1 MTPFLLF
8 AIIVLNKLEDKR
20 ALYPKD
26 LLRRSSE
33 MLRLIRY
40 LRNYKKESI
49 IGPLF
54 KMLEAFFELL
64 VPLVV
69 ADMIDNGIAKGD
81 KFYIYRAAFIMV
93 LLGVVGLVCSL
104 IAQFFAAKASVGF
117 ATELRDDLFAHIN
130 RFSYA
135 ELDKAGTS
143 TLVTR
148 MTGDMNQVQAGVNL
162 ILRLFLRSPFLVV
175 GALVAAFL
183 VNAKVAVIFAVAAPI
198 LALIIYGIMVLTIPM
213 YSKVQKAVDRIS
225 LATREGLNGA
235 RVIRA
240 FGRQKDETE
249 EFAED
254 SNRLLK
260 LQKRVGKVS
269 AAMNPLT
276 FVVVNLAIAAIIMQG
291 GKQVDAGV
299 ITQGEVI
306 ALVNYMTQILNAL
319 VALQVLIVTA
329 TKGMASA
336 KRVNE
341 ILDLQ
346 PTVLDKEGC
355 KDAENAGENMP
366 AVEFAGVSFTYP
378 GAKEEAL
385 TGVTFS
391 VKKGQTVGI
400 IGGTGSAKSS
410 MVNLIP
416 RFYDVTKGAVLVN
429 GVDVKDYP
437 QRELRSRIGIVPQ
450 RAVLFSGTIRDN
462 MKWGK
467 EDATDEEIYEALS
480 IAQAK
485 EFVDAKEGG
494 LDYILTQ
501 GGRNLSGGQRQRL
514 TIARAL
520 VRKPEILILDD
531 SSSALDFA
539 TDAALRRALAEK
551 TKGMTV
557 FMVSQRTATI
567 QNADVILV
575 LEDGEVAGI
584 GTHKEL
590 TGNCEVYKEI
600 CQSQVSAEEVGA

>member
-1 MTPFLLF
+1 ML
-8 AIIVLNKLEDKR
+8 KL
-20 ALYPKD
+20 A
-26 LLRRSSE
+26 
-33 MLRLIRY
+33 RY
-40 LRNYKKESI
+40 LKNYKKESI

-69 ADMIDNGIAKGD
+69 ADMVDNGIAKGD
-81 KFYIYRAAFIMV
+81 KTYIYRAAFIMV

-117 ATELRDDLFAHIN
+117 GTELRDDLFAHMN
-130 RFSYA
+130 RLSYA

-148 MTGDMNQVQAGVNL
+148 ITSDMNQVQSGVNM
-162 ILRLFLRSPFLVV
+162 ILRLFLRSPFIVI

-183 VNAKVAVIFAVAAPI
+183 VNAKVAVIFVIAAPI
-198 LALIIYGIMVLTIPM
+198 LAFIIYGIMVLTIPM
-213 YSKVQKAVDRIS
+213 YSKAQKALDTIS

-240 FGRQKDETE
+240 FGRQADETE
-249 EFAED
+249 EFTED
-254 SNRLLK
+254 CNRLLK

-276 FVVVNLAIAAIIMQG
+276 YVVVNLAIAAIIMQG
-291 GKQVDAGV
+291 GEQVNTGV
-299 ITQGEVI
+299 ITQGEVM

-319 VALQVLIVTA
+319 VALQVLIVSF
-329 TKGMASA
+329 TKAMASA

-341 ILDLQ
+341 VLALT
-346 PTVLDKEGC
+346 PTVLDQESFSLKNVSGDEV
-355 KDAENAGENMP
+355 P
-366 AVEFAGVSFTYP
+366 AVVFEHVSFTYP

-385 TGVTFS
+385 TELHFT

-400 IGGTGSAKSS
+400 IGGTGSGKSS
-410 MVNLIP
+410 LVNLLP

-429 GVDVKDYP
+429 GVDVREYP
-437 QRELRSRIGIVPQ
+437 QRELRSKIGMVPQ
-450 RAVLFSGTIRDN
+450 KAVLFSGTIRDN

-467 EDATDEEIYEALS
+467 DDATDEEINEALE

-485 EFVDAKEGG
+485 EFVDAKEGR
-494 LDYILTQ
+494 LDYMLNQ
-501 GGRNLSGGQRQRL
+501 GGKNLSGGQRQRL

-531 SSSALDFA
+531 SASALDFA
-539 TDAALRRALAEK
+539 TDAALRRALSER

-557 FMVSQRTATI
+557 FMVSQRTTTI
-567 QNADVILV
+567 QNADMIIV

-590 TGNCEVYKEI
+590 LDTCEVYKEI
-600 CQSQVSAEEVGA
+600 CLSQVSAEEVGA

>member
-1 MTPFLLF
+1 
-8 AIIVLNKLEDKR
+8 
-20 ALYPKD
+20 
-26 LLRRSSE
+26 
-33 MLRLIRY
+33 MLRLARY
-40 LRNYKKESI
+40 LKNYKKESI

-81 KFYIYRAAFIMV
+81 KTYIYRAAVIMV

-117 ATELRDDLFAHIN
+117 GTELRDDLFAHMN
-130 RFSYA
+130 RLSYA

-148 MTGDMNQVQAGVNL
+148 ITSDMNQVQSGVNM
-162 ILRLFLRSPFLVV
+162 ILRLFLRSPFIVI

-183 VNAKVAVIFAVAAPI
+183 VNAKVAVIFVIAAPI
-198 LALIIYGIMVLTIPM
+198 LAFIIYGIMVLTIPM
-213 YSKVQKAVDRIS
+213 YSKAQKALDTIS

-240 FGRQKDETE
+240 FGRQQDETE
-249 EFAED
+249 EFTED
-254 SNRLLK
+254 CNRLLK

-269 AAMNPLT
+269 VAMNPLT
-276 FVVVNLAIAAIIMQG
+276 YVVVNLAIAAIIMQG

-319 VALQVLIVTA
+319 VALQVLIVSF
-329 TKGMASA
+329 TKAMASA

-341 ILDLQ
+341 VLDLQ
-346 PTVLDKEGC
+346 PTVLDQESFSLKNVSSE
-355 KDAENAGENMP
+355 DVP
-366 AVEFAGVSFTYP
+366 AVVFDNVSFTYP

-385 TGVTFS
+385 TGLSFTVR
-391 VKKGQTVGI
+391 KGQTVGI
-400 IGGTGSAKSS
+400 IGGTGSGKSS
-410 MVNLIP
+410 LVNLLP
-416 RFYDVTKGAVLVN
+416 RFYDVTKGTVLVN
-429 GVDVKDYP
+429 GVDVKEYP
-437 QRELRSRIGIVPQ
+437 QRELRSRIGVVPQ
-450 RAVLFSGTIRDN
+450 KAVLFSGSIRDN

-467 EDATDEEIYEALS
+467 DDATDEEINEALE

-485 EFVDAKEGG
+485 EFVDAKEGR
-494 LDYILTQ
+494 LDYKLNQ
-501 GGRNLSGGQRQRL
+501 GGKNLSGGQRQRL

-531 SSSALDFA
+531 SASALDFA
-539 TDAALRRALAEK
+539 TDAALRRALSER

-557 FMVSQRTATI
+557 FMVSQRTTTI
-567 QNADVILV
+567 QNADMIIV

-590 TGNCEVYKEI
+590 QETCEVYKEI

>member
-1 MTPFLLF
+1 
-8 AIIVLNKLEDKR
+8 
-20 ALYPKD
+20 
-26 LLRRSSE
+26 
-33 MLRLIRY
+33 MLRLVRY

-81 KFYIYRAAFIMV
+81 KAHIYRAAFIMV

-117 ATELRDDLFAHIN
+117 GTELRDDLFAHMN
-130 RFSYA
+130 RLSYA

-148 MTGDMNQVQAGVNL
+148 ITSDMNQVQSGVNMV
-162 ILRLFLRSPFLVV
+162 LRLFLRSPFIVI
-175 GALVAAFL
+175 GALAAAFL
-183 VNAKVAVIFAVAAPI
+183 VNVKVALIFVIAAPI
-198 LALIIYGIMVLTIPM
+198 LAIIIYGIMVLTIPM
-213 YSKVQKAVDRIS
+213 YSKAQKALDTIS

-240 FGRQKDETE
+240 FGRQEDETK
-249 EFAED
+249 EFTKD
-254 SNRLLK
+254 CNRLLK
-260 LQKRVGKVS
+260 LQKRVGRVS

-276 FVVVNLAIAAIIMQG
+276 YVVVNLAIAAIIMQG

-299 ITQGEVI
+299 LTQGEVI

-319 VALQVLIVTA
+319 VALQVLIVSF
-329 TKGMASA
+329 TKAMASA

-341 ILDLQ
+341 VLDLQ
-346 PTVLDKEGC
+346 PTVLDKEGVV
-355 KDAENAGENMP
+355 KAADACGETKAKEAYGNSADKQTAGGADAP
-366 AVEFAGVSFTYP
+366 AVAFSDVSFTYP

-385 TGVTFS
+385 TGLTFT
-391 VKKGQTVGI
+391 VKRGQTVGI
-400 IGGTGSAKSS
+400 IGGTGSGKSTL
-410 MVNLIP
+410 VNLLP
-416 RFYDVTKGAVLVN
+416 RFYDVTKGAVLIN
-429 GVDVKDYP
+429 GVDVRDYP
-437 QRELRSRIGIVPQ
+437 QRELRGKIGVVPQ

-467 EDATDEEIYEALS
+467 EDATDEEIDEALL

-485 EFVDAKEGG
+485 EFVDAKEGR
-494 LDYILTQ
+494 LDYKLNQ
-501 GGRNLSGGQRQRL
+501 GGKNLSGGQRQRL

-531 SSSALDFA
+531 SASALDFA
-539 TDAALRRALAEK
+539 TDAALRRALSER
-551 TKGMTV
+551 TKDMTV
-557 FMVSQRTATI
+557 FLVSQRTATI
-567 QNADVILV
+567 QNADRIIV

-584 GTHKEL
+584 GTHNEL
-590 TGNCEVYKEI
+590 LETCEVYKEI
-600 CQSQVSAEEVGA
+600 CQSQLSAEEVGA

>member
-1 MTPFLLF
+1 
-8 AIIVLNKLEDKR
+8 
-20 ALYPKD
+20 
-26 LLRRSSE
+26 
-33 MLRLIRY
+33 MLRLARY
-40 LRNYKKESI
+40 LKNYKKESI

-81 KFYIYRAAFIMV
+81 KTYIYRAAFIMV

-117 ATELRDDLFAHIN
+117 GTELRDDLFAHMN
-130 RFSYA
+130 RLSYA

-148 MTGDMNQVQAGVNL
+148 ITSDMNQVQSGVNM
-162 ILRLFLRSPFLVV
+162 ILRLFLRSPFIVV

-183 VNAKVAVIFAVAAPI
+183 VNAKVALIFVIATPI
-198 LALIIYGIMVLTIPM
+198 LTLIIYGIMVLTIPM
-213 YSKVQKAVDRIS
+213 YSKSQKALDTIS
-225 LATREGLNGA
+225 LSTREGLNGA

-240 FGRQKDETE
+240 FGRQADETAEFTE
-249 EFAED
+249 EC
-254 SNRLLK
+254 NLLLR

-269 AAMNPLT
+269 VAMNPLT
-276 FVVVNLAIAAIIMQG
+276 YVVVNLAIAAIIMQG

-319 VALQVLIVTA
+319 VALQVLIVSF
-329 TKGMASA
+329 TKAMASA

-341 ILDLQ
+341 VLDLQ
-346 PTVLDKEGC
+346 PTVLDNEVGYSLHNVSG
-355 KDAENAGENMP
+355 DDVP
-366 AVEFAGVSFTYP
+366 AVVFDHVSFTYP

-385 TGVTFS
+385 TELHFT
-391 VKKGQTVGI
+391 VKKGQTIGI
-400 IGGTGSAKSS
+400 IGGTGSGKSS
-410 MVNLIP
+410 LVNLLP
-416 RFYDVTKGAVLVN
+416 RFYDVTKGTVSIN
-429 GVDVKDYP
+429 GVDVKEYP
-437 QRELRSRIGIVPQ
+437 QRELRSRIGVVPQ
-450 RAVLFSGTIRDN
+450 KAVLFSGSIRDN

-467 EDATDEEIYEALS
+467 DDATDEEIYEALE
-480 IAQAK
+480 IAQAR
-485 EFVDAKEGG
+485 EFVDAKEGR
-494 LDYILTQ
+494 LDYKLNQ
-501 GGRNLSGGQRQRL
+501 GGKNLSGGQRQRL

-531 SSSALDFA
+531 SASALDFA
-539 TDAALRRALAEK
+539 TDAALRRALAER

-557 FMVSQRTATI
+557 FMVSQRTTTL
-567 QNADVILV
+567 QNADMIIV

-590 TGNCEVYKEI
+590 LESCEVYQEI

>member
-1 MTPFLLF
+1 
-8 AIIVLNKLEDKR
+8 
-20 ALYPKD
+20 
-26 LLRRSSE
+26 
-33 MLRLIRY
+33 MLRLARY
-40 LRNYKKESI
+40 LKNYKKESI

-81 KFYIYRAAFIMV
+81 KTYIYRAAFIMV

-117 ATELRDDLFAHIN
+117 GTELRDDLFAHMN
-130 RFSYA
+130 RLSYA

-148 MTGDMNQVQAGVNL
+148 ITSDMNQVQSGVNM
-162 ILRLFLRSPFLVV
+162 ILRLFLRSPFIVI

-183 VNAKVAVIFAVAAPI
+183 VNAKVAVIFVIAAPI
-198 LALIIYGIMVLTIPM
+198 LAFIIYGIMVLTIPM
-213 YSKVQKAVDRIS
+213 YSKAQKALDTIS

-240 FGRQKDETE
+240 FGRQADETE
-249 EFAED
+249 EFTED
-254 SNRLLK
+254 CNRLLK

-276 FVVVNLAIAAIIMQG
+276 YVVVNLAIAAIIMQG

-319 VALQVLIVTA
+319 VALQVLIVSF
-329 TKGMASA
+329 TKAMASA

-341 ILDLQ
+341 VLDLQ
-346 PTVLDKEGC
+346 PTVLDQDSFGLKNVSG
-355 KDAENAGENMP
+355 DDVP
-366 AVEFAGVSFTYP
+366 AVVFDNVCFTYP

-385 TGVTFS
+385 TNLTFT

-400 IGGTGSAKSS
+400 IGGTGSGKSS
-410 MVNLIP
+410 LVNLLP
-416 RFYDVTKGAVLVN
+416 RFYDVTKGTVLVN
-429 GVDVKDYP
+429 GVDVKEYP
-437 QRELRSRIGIVPQ
+437 QRELRSRIGVVPQ
-450 RAVLFSGTIRDN
+450 KAVLFSGSIRDN

-467 EDATDEEIYEALS
+467 DDATDEEINEALE

-485 EFVDAKEGG
+485 EFVDAKEGR
-494 LDYILTQ
+494 LDYKLNQ
-501 GGRNLSGGQRQRL
+501 GGKNLSGGQRQRL

-531 SSSALDFA
+531 SASALDFA
-539 TDAALRRALAEK
+539 TDAALRRALAER

-557 FMVSQRTATI
+557 FMVSQRTTTI
-567 QNADVILV
+567 QNADLIIV

-590 TGNCEVYKEI
+590 QETCEVYKEI

>member
-1 MTPFLLF
+1 
-8 AIIVLNKLEDKR
+8 
-20 ALYPKD
+20 
-26 LLRRSSE
+26 
-33 MLRLIRY
+33 MLRLARY
-40 LRNYKKESI
+40 LKNYKKESI

-81 KFYIYRAAFIMV
+81 KTYIYRAAFIMV

-117 ATELRDDLFAHIN
+117 GTELRDDLFAHMN
-130 RFSYA
+130 RLSYA

-148 MTGDMNQVQAGVNL
+148 ITSDMNQVQSGVNM
-162 ILRLFLRSPFLVV
+162 ILRLFLRSPFIVI

-183 VNAKVAVIFAVAAPI
+183 VNAKVAVIFVIAAPI

-213 YSKVQKAVDRIS
+213 YSKAQKALDTIS

-240 FGRQKDETE
+240 FGRREDETE
-249 EFAED
+249 EFTED
-254 SNRLLK
+254 CNRLLK

-269 AAMNPLT
+269 VAMNPLT
-276 FVVVNLAIAAIIMQG
+276 YVVVNLAIAAIIMQG

-319 VALQVLIVTA
+319 VALQVLIVSF
-329 TKGMASA
+329 TKAMASA

-341 ILDLQ
+341 VLDLQ
-346 PTVLDKEGC
+346 PTVLDRESFSLK
-355 KDAENAGENMP
+355 NVSGEDVP
-366 AVEFAGVSFTYP
+366 AVVFDQVSFTYP

-385 TGVTFS
+385 SNLSFT

-400 IGGTGSAKSS
+400 IGGTGSGKSS
-410 MVNLIP
+410 LVNLLP
-416 RFYDVTKGAVLVN
+416 RFYDVTKGTVLVN

-437 QRELRSRIGIVPQ
+437 QRELRGRIGMVPQ
-450 RAVLFSGTIRDN
+450 KAVLFSGSIRDN

-467 EDATDEEIYEALS
+467 DDATDEEINEALE

-485 EFVDAKEGG
+485 EFVDAKEGR
-494 LDYILTQ
+494 LDYKLNQ
-501 GGRNLSGGQRQRL
+501 GGKNLSGGQRQRL

-531 SSSALDFA
+531 SASALDFA

-551 TKGMTV
+551 TEGMTV
-557 FMVSQRTATI
+557 FMVSQRTTTI
-567 QNADVILV
+567 QNADLIIV

-590 TGNCEVYKEI
+590 LETCEVYKEI

>member
-1 MTPFLLF
+1 ML
-8 AIIVLNKLEDKR
+8 KL
-20 ALYPKD
+20 A
-26 LLRRSSE
+26 
-33 MLRLIRY
+33 RY
-40 LRNYKKESI
+40 LKNYKKESI

-69 ADMIDNGIAKGD
+69 ADMVDNGIAKGD
-81 KFYIYRAAFIMV
+81 KTYIYRAAFIMV

-117 ATELRDDLFAHIN
+117 GTELRDDLFAHMN
-130 RFSYA
+130 RLSYA

-148 MTGDMNQVQAGVNL
+148 ITSDMNQVQSGVNM
-162 ILRLFLRSPFLVV
+162 ILRLFLRSPFIVI

-183 VNAKVAVIFAVAAPI
+183 VNAKVAVIFVIAAPI
-198 LALIIYGIMVLTIPM
+198 LAFIIYGIMVLTIPM
-213 YSKVQKAVDRIS
+213 YSKAQKALDTIS

-240 FGRQKDETE
+240 FGRQADETE
-249 EFAED
+249 EFTED
-254 SNRLLK
+254 CNRLLK

-276 FVVVNLAIAAIIMQG
+276 YVVVNLAIAAIIMQG
-291 GKQVDAGV
+291 GEQVNTGV
-299 ITQGEVI
+299 ITQGEVM

-319 VALQVLIVTA
+319 VALQVLIVSF
-329 TKGMASA
+329 TKAMASA

-341 ILDLQ
+341 VLALT
-346 PTVLDKEGC
+346 PTVLDQESFSLKNVSG
-355 KDAENAGENMP
+355 AEVP
-366 AVEFAGVSFTYP
+366 AVVFEHVSFTYP

-385 TGVTFS
+385 TELHFT

-400 IGGTGSAKSS
+400 IGGTGSGKSS
-410 MVNLIP
+410 LVNLLP
-416 RFYDVTKGAVLVN
+416 RFYDVTKGAVLMN
-429 GVDVKDYP
+429 GVDVREYP
-437 QRELRSRIGIVPQ
+437 QRELRSKIGMVPQ
-450 RAVLFSGTIRDN
+450 KAVLFSGTIRDN

-467 EDATDEEIYEALS
+467 DDATDEEINEALE

-485 EFVDAKEGG
+485 EFVDAKEGR
-494 LDYILTQ
+494 LDYMLNQ
-501 GGRNLSGGQRQRL
+501 GGKNLSGGQRQRL

-531 SSSALDFA
+531 SASALDFA
-539 TDAALRRALAEK
+539 TDAALRRALSER

-557 FMVSQRTATI
+557 FMVSQRTTTI
-567 QNADVILV
+567 QNADMIIV

-590 TGNCEVYKEI
+590 LDTCEVYKEI
-600 CQSQVSAEEVGA
+600 CLSQVSAEEVGA

>member
-1 MTPFLLF
+1 
-8 AIIVLNKLEDKR
+8 
-20 ALYPKD
+20 
-26 LLRRSSE
+26 
-33 MLRLIRY
+33 MLRLARY
-40 LRNYKKESI
+40 LKNYKKESI

-81 KFYIYRAAFIMV
+81 KTYIYRAAFIMV

-117 ATELRDDLFAHIN
+117 GTELRDDLFAHMN
-130 RFSYA
+130 RLSYA

-148 MTGDMNQVQAGVNL
+148 ITSDMNQVQSGVNM
-162 ILRLFLRSPFLVV
+162 ILRLFLRSPFIVI
-175 GALVAAFL
+175 GALAAAFL
-183 VNAKVAVIFAVAAPI
+183 VNAKVAVIFVIAAPI

-213 YSKVQKAVDRIS
+213 YSKAQKALDTIS

-240 FGRQKDETE
+240 FGRQADETE
-249 EFAED
+249 EFTED
-254 SNRLLK
+254 CNRLLK

-269 AAMNPLT
+269 VAMNPLT
-276 FVVVNLAIAAIIMQG
+276 YVVVNLAIAAIIMQG

-319 VALQVLIVTA
+319 VALQVLIVSF
-329 TKGMASA
+329 TKAMASA

-341 ILDLQ
+341 VLDLQ
-346 PTVLDKEGC
+346 PTVLDNDSFC
-355 KDAENAGENMP
+355 LYNVSGEDVP
-366 AVEFAGVSFTYP
+366 AVVFEHVSFTYP

-385 TGVTFS
+385 AELHFS

-400 IGGTGSAKSS
+400 IGGTGSGKSTL
-410 MVNLIP
+410 VNLLP

-429 GVDVKDYP
+429 GVDVREYP
-437 QRELRSRIGIVPQ
+437 QRELRSRIGVVPQ
-450 RAVLFSGTIRDN
+450 KAVLFSGSIRDN

-467 EDATDEEIYEALS
+467 DDATDEEIYEALE
-480 IAQAK
+480 IAQAR
-485 EFVDAKEGG
+485 EFVDAKEGR
-494 LDYILTQ
+494 LDYKLNQ
-501 GGRNLSGGQRQRL
+501 GGKNLSGGQRQRL

-531 SSSALDFA
+531 SASALDFA
-539 TDAALRRALAEK
+539 TDAALRRALSER
-551 TKGMTV
+551 TKDMTV
-557 FMVSQRTATI
+557 FMVSQRTTTLR
-567 QNADVILV
+567 NADVIIV

-584 GTHKEL
+584 GTHGEL
-590 TGNCEVYKEI
+590 LEKCEVYKEI

>member
-1 MTPFLLF
+1 ML
-8 AIIVLNKLEDKR
+8 KL
-20 ALYPKD
+20 A
-26 LLRRSSE
+26 
-33 MLRLIRY
+33 RY

-69 ADMIDNGIAKGD
+69 ADMVDNGIAKGD
-81 KFYIYRAAFIMV
+81 KAYIYKAAIIMV

-117 ATELRDDLFAHIN
+117 GTELRDDLFAHMN
-130 RFSYA
+130 RLSYA
-135 ELDKAGTS
+135 ELDEAGTS

-148 MTGDMNQVQAGVNL
+148 ITSDMNQVQSGVNM
-162 ILRLFLRSPFLVV
+162 ILRLFLRSPFIVV

-183 VNAKVAVIFAVAAPI
+183 VNAKVAVIFVIAAPI
-198 LALIIYGIMVLTIPM
+198 LAFIIYGIMVLTIPM
-213 YSKVQKAVDRIS
+213 YSKAQKALDTIS

-240 FGRQKDETE
+240 FGRQQDETE

-254 SNRLLK
+254 CNRLLK

-269 AAMNPLT
+269 VAMNPLT
-276 FVVVNLAIAAIIMQG
+276 YVVVNLAIAAIIMQG

-299 ITQGEVI
+299 ITQGEVM

-319 VALQVLIVTA
+319 VALQVLIVSF
-329 TKGMASA
+329 TKAMASA

-341 ILDLQ
+341 VLALR
-346 PTVLDKEGC
+346 PSVLDKTAVTTEVKAQDTKSEESKREPGGT
-355 KDAENAGENMP
+355 DTP
-366 AVEFAGVSFTYP
+366 AVEFSGVSFAYP

-385 TGVTFS
+385 TNLTFK

-400 IGGTGSAKSS
+400 IGGTGSGKSS
-410 MVNLIP
+410 LVNLLP
-416 RFYDVTKGAVLVN
+416 RFYDVTKGAVS
-429 GVDVKDYP
+429 VDGIDVRDYP
-437 QRELRSRIGIVPQ
+437 QRELRSKIGMVPQ
-450 RAVLFSGTIRDN
+450 KAVLFSGSIRDN

-467 EDATDEEIYEALS
+467 DDATDEEINEALL

-485 EFVDAKEGG
+485 EFVDAKEGR
-494 LDYILTQ
+494 LSYMLNQ
-501 GGRNLSGGQRQRL
+501 GGKNLSGGQRQRL

-531 SSSALDFA
+531 SASALDFA
-539 TDAALRRALAEK
+539 TDAALRRALSER

-567 QNADVILV
+567 QNADVIIV
-575 LEDGEVAGI
+575 LEDGEIVGI

-590 TGNCEVYKEI
+590 LESCEVYQEI
-600 CQSQVSAEEVGA
+600 CQSQVSAEEVEA

>member
-1 MTPFLLF
+1 
-8 AIIVLNKLEDKR
+8 
-20 ALYPKD
+20 
-26 LLRRSSE
+26 
-33 MLRLIRY
+33 MLRLARY
-40 LRNYKKESI
+40 LKNYKKESI

-81 KFYIYRAAFIMV
+81 KTYIYRAAFIMV

-117 ATELRDDLFAHIN
+117 GTELRDDLFAHMN
-130 RFSYA
+130 RLSYA

-148 MTGDMNQVQAGVNL
+148 ITSDMNQVQSGVNM
-162 ILRLFLRSPFLVV
+162 ILRLFLRSPFIVI
-175 GALVAAFL
+175 GALTAAFL
-183 VNAKVAVIFAVAAPI
+183 VNAKVAVIFVIAAPI

-213 YSKVQKAVDRIS
+213 YSKAQKALDTIS

-240 FGRQKDETE
+240 FGRQADETE
-249 EFAED
+249 EFTED
-254 SNRLLK
+254 CNRLLK

-269 AAMNPLT
+269 VAMNPLT
-276 FVVVNLAIAAIIMQG
+276 YVVVNLAIAAIIMQG

-319 VALQVLIVTA
+319 VALQVLIVSF
-329 TKGMASA
+329 TKAMASA

-341 ILDLQ
+341 VLDLQ
-346 PTVLDKEGC
+346 PTVLDNDSFC
-355 KDAENAGENMP
+355 LYNVSGEDVP
-366 AVEFAGVSFTYP
+366 AVVFEHVSFTYP

-385 TGVTFS
+385 AELHFS

-400 IGGTGSAKSS
+400 IGGTGSGKSTL
-410 MVNLIP
+410 VNLLP

-429 GVDVKDYP
+429 GVDVREYP
-437 QRELRSRIGIVPQ
+437 QRELRSRIGVVPQ
-450 RAVLFSGTIRDN
+450 KAVLFSGSIRDN

-467 EDATDEEIYEALS
+467 DDATDEEIYEALE
-480 IAQAK
+480 IAQAR
-485 EFVDAKEGG
+485 EFVDAKEGR
-494 LDYILTQ
+494 LDYKLNQ
-501 GGRNLSGGQRQRL
+501 GGKNLSGGQRQRL

-531 SSSALDFA
+531 SASALDFA
-539 TDAALRRALAEK
+539 TDAALRRALSER
-551 TKGMTV
+551 TKDMTV
-557 FMVSQRTATI
+557 FMVSQRTTTLR
-567 QNADVILV
+567 NADVIIV

-584 GTHKEL
+584 GTHGEL
-590 TGNCEVYKEI
+590 LEKCEVYKEI

>member
-1 MTPFLLF
+1 
-8 AIIVLNKLEDKR
+8 
-20 ALYPKD
+20 
-26 LLRRSSE
+26 
-33 MLRLIRY
+33 MLRLARY
-40 LRNYKKESI
+40 LKNYKKESI

-81 KFYIYRAAFIMV
+81 KTYIYRAAFIMV

-117 ATELRDDLFAHIN
+117 GTELRDDLFAHMN
-130 RFSYA
+130 KLSYA

-148 MTGDMNQVQAGVNL
+148 ITSDMNQVQSGVNM
-162 ILRLFLRSPFLVV
+162 ILRLFLRSPFIVI

-183 VNAKVAVIFAVAAPI
+183 VNAKVAVIFVIAAPI
-198 LALIIYGIMVLTIPM
+198 LAFIIYGIMVLTIPM
-213 YSKVQKAVDRIS
+213 YSKAQKALDTIS

-240 FGRQKDETE
+240 FGRQADETE
-249 EFAED
+249 EFTED
-254 SNRLLK
+254 CNRLLK

-276 FVVVNLAIAAIIMQG
+276 YVVVNLAIAAIILQG

-319 VALQVLIVTA
+319 VALQVLIVSF
-329 TKGMASA
+329 TKAMASA

-341 ILDLQ
+341 VLDLQ
-346 PTVLDKEGC
+346 PTVLDRESFGLVNTSAE
-355 KDAENAGENMP
+355 DAP
-366 AVEFAGVSFTYP
+366 AVVFENVSFTYP

-385 TGVTFS
+385 TGLSFTI
-391 VKKGQTVGI
+391 KKGQTVGI
-400 IGGTGSAKSS
+400 IGGTGSGKSS
-410 MVNLIP
+410 LVNLLP
-416 RFYDVTKGAVLVN
+416 RFYDVTKGAVLID
-429 GVDVKDYP
+429 GVDVREYP
-437 QRELRSRIGIVPQ
+437 QKTLRSKIGIVPQ
-450 RAVLFSGTIRDN
+450 KAVLFSGTIREN

-467 EDATDEEIYEALS
+467 EDATDEEIDEALL

-485 EFVDAKEGG
+485 EFVDTKEGR
-494 LDYILTQ
+494 LDYKLTQ
-501 GGRNLSGGQRQRL
+501 GGKNLSGGQRQRL

-531 SSSALDFA
+531 IASALDFA
-539 TDAALRRALAEK
+539 TDAALRRALSER

-557 FMVSQRTATI
+557 FMVSQRTTTI

-575 LEDGEVAGI
+575 LEDGEIVGV

-590 TGNCEVYKEI
+590 VETCEVYKEI

>member
-1 MTPFLLF
+1 MF
-8 AIIVLNKLEDKR
+8 
-20 ALYPKD
+20 
-26 LLRRSSE
+26 
-33 MLRLIRY
+33 RLVKY

-81 KFYIYRAAFIMV
+81 KTYIYKAAFIMV

-117 ATELRDDLFAHIN
+117 GTELRDDLFAHMN
-130 RFSYA
+130 RLSFA

-148 MTGDMNQVQAGVNL
+148 ITSDMNQVQSGVNI

-183 VNAKVAVIFAVAAPI
+183 VNVRVAIIFAIATPI
-198 LALIIYGIMVLTIPM
+198 LAIIIYGIMVLSIPM
-213 YSKVQKAVDRIS
+213 YSKVQKALDTIS

-240 FGRQKDETE
+240 FGRQQDETE

-254 SNRLLK
+254 CTILLK
-260 LQKRVGKVS
+260 LQKRVSKVS

-276 FVVVNLAIAAIIMQG
+276 YVVVNLAIAAIILQG
-291 GKQVDAGV
+291 GEQVDAGV

-319 VALQVLIVTA
+319 IALQVLIVSI
-329 TKGMASA
+329 TKAMASA

-341 ILDLQ
+341 VLALQ
-346 PTVLDKEGC
+346 PSVLDKEDGC
-355 KDAENAGENMP
+355 MTRSSFSRAGDGSDGGCVQECSAEETP
-366 AVEFAGVSFTYP
+366 VVEFSQVSFMYP
-378 GAKEEAL
+378 GTKEEVL
-385 TGVTFS
+385 TDVSFA

-400 IGGTGSAKSS
+400 IGGTGAAKTSL
-410 MVNLIP
+410 VNLLP
-416 RFYDVTKGAVLVN
+416 RFYDVTKGAVLVD
-429 GVDVKDYP
+429 GVDVRDYP
-437 QRELRSRIGIVPQ
+437 QRELRSKIGMVPQ
-450 RAVLFSGTIRDN
+450 KAVLFSGTIRDN

-467 EDATDEEIYEALS
+467 EDATDEEIYEALE

-485 EFVDAKEGG
+485 EFVDNKKGR
-494 LDYILTQ
+494 LDYELHQ

-531 SSSALDFA
+531 SASALDFA
-539 TDAALRRALAEK
+539 TDAALRRALSER

-557 FMVSQRTATI
+557 FMVSQRTATL
-567 QNADVILV
+567 QNADLIIV

-590 TGNCEVYKEI
+590 RETCEVYQEI

>member
-1 MTPFLLF
+1 
-8 AIIVLNKLEDKR
+8 
-20 ALYPKD
+20 
-26 LLRRSSE
+26 
-33 MLRLIRY
+33 MLRLAKY
-40 LRNYKKESI
+40 LKNYKKESI

-81 KFYIYRAAFIMV
+81 KTYIYRAAIIMV

-117 ATELRDDLFAHIN
+117 GTELRDDLFAHMN
-130 RFSYA
+130 RLSYA

-148 MTGDMNQVQAGVNL
+148 ITSDMNQVQSGVNM
-162 ILRLFLRSPFLVV
+162 ILRLFLRSPFIVI
-175 GALVAAFL
+175 GALVAACL
-183 VNAKVAVIFAVAAPI
+183 VNAKVAVNFVIAAPI

-213 YSKVQKAVDRIS
+213 YSKAQKALDTIS

-240 FGRQKDETE
+240 FGRCEDETE
-249 EFAED
+249 EFTED
-254 SNRLLK
+254 CNRLLK

-269 AAMNPLT
+269 VAMNPLT
-276 FVVVNLAIAAIIMQG
+276 YVVVNLAIAAIIMQG

-319 VALQVLIVTA
+319 VALQVLIVSF
-329 TKGMASA
+329 TKAMASA

-341 ILDLQ
+341 VLDLQ
-346 PTVLDKEGC
+346 PTVLDS
-355 KDAENAGENMP
+355 DAFSLKNTSGEDVP
-366 AVEFAGVSFTYP
+366 AVVFDHVSFTYP

-385 TGVTFS
+385 TELHFT

-400 IGGTGSAKSS
+400 IGGTGSGKSS
-410 MVNLIP
+410 LVNLLP
-416 RFYDVTKGAVLVN
+416 RFYDATKGTVLVN
-429 GVDVKDYP
+429 GVDVKEYP
-437 QRELRSRIGIVPQ
+437 QRELRSRIGVVPQ
-450 RAVLFSGTIRDN
+450 KAVLFSGSIRDN

-467 EDATDEEIYEALS
+467 DDATDEEIYEALE

-485 EFVDAKEGG
+485 EFVDAKEGR
-494 LDYILTQ
+494 LDYKLNQ
-501 GGRNLSGGQRQRL
+501 GGKNLSGGQRQRL

-520 VRKPEILILDD
+520 VRKPDILILDD
-531 SSSALDFA
+531 SASALDFA
-539 TDAALRRALAEK
+539 TDAALRRALAER
-551 TKGMTV
+551 TEGMTV
-557 FMVSQRTATI
+557 FMVSQRTTTL
-567 QNADVILV
+567 QNADMIIV

-590 TGNCEVYKEI
+590 VERCEVYQEI

>member
-1 MTPFLLF
+1 
-8 AIIVLNKLEDKR
+8 
-20 ALYPKD
+20 
-26 LLRRSSE
+26 
-33 MLRLIRY
+33 MLRLARY
-40 LRNYKKESI
+40 LKNYKKESI

-81 KFYIYRAAFIMV
+81 KTYIYRAAFIMV

-117 ATELRDDLFAHIN
+117 GTELRDDLFAHMN
-130 RFSYA
+130 RLSYA

-148 MTGDMNQVQAGVNL
+148 ITSDMNQVQSGVNM
-162 ILRLFLRSPFLVV
+162 ILRLFLRSPFIVI

-183 VNAKVAVIFAVAAPI
+183 VNAKVAVIFVIAAPI
-198 LALIIYGIMVLTIPM
+198 LAFIIYGIMVLTIPM
-213 YSKVQKAVDRIS
+213 YSKAQKALDTIS

-240 FGRQKDETE
+240 FGRQEDETE
-249 EFAED
+249 EFTED
-254 SNRLLK
+254 CNRLLK

-269 AAMNPLT
+269 VAMNPLT
-276 FVVVNLAIAAIIMQG
+276 YVVVNLAIAAIIMQG

-319 VALQVLIVTA
+319 VALQVLIVSF
-329 TKGMASA
+329 TKAMASA

-341 ILDLQ
+341 VLDLQ
-346 PTVLDKEGC
+346 PTVLDPESFSLR
-355 KDAENAGENMP
+355 NVSGEDTP
-366 AVEFAGVSFTYP
+366 AVVFDNVCFTYP

-385 TGVTFS
+385 TGLTFT

-400 IGGTGSAKSS
+400 IGGTGSGKSS
-410 MVNLIP
+410 LVNLLP
-416 RFYDVTKGAVLVN
+416 RFYDATKGTVLIN
-429 GVDVKDYP
+429 GVDVKEYP
-437 QRELRSRIGIVPQ
+437 QRELRSRIGVVPQ
-450 RAVLFSGTIRDN
+450 KAVLFSGSIRDN

-467 EDATDEEIYEALS
+467 EDATDEEINEALE

-485 EFVDAKEGG
+485 EFVDAKEGR
-494 LDYILTQ
+494 LDYKLNQ
-501 GGRNLSGGQRQRL
+501 GGKNLSGGQRQRL

-531 SSSALDFA
+531 SASALDFA
-539 TDAALRRALAEK
+539 TDAALRRALAER
-551 TKGMTV
+551 TEGMTV
-557 FMVSQRTATI
+557 FMVSQRTTTI
-567 QNADVILV
+567 QNADMIIV

-590 TGNCEVYKEI
+590 VETCEVYKEI

>member
-1 MTPFLLF
+1 
-8 AIIVLNKLEDKR
+8 
-20 ALYPKD
+20 
-26 LLRRSSE
+26 
-33 MLRLIRY
+33 MLRLARY
-40 LRNYKKESI
+40 LKNYKKESI

-81 KFYIYRAAFIMV
+81 KTYIYRAAFIMV

-117 ATELRDDLFAHIN
+117 GTELRDDLFAHMN
-130 RFSYA
+130 KLSYA
-135 ELDKAGTS
+135 ELDEAGTS

-148 MTGDMNQVQAGVNL
+148 ITSDMNQVQSGVNM
-162 ILRLFLRSPFLVV
+162 ILRLFLRSPFIVI

-183 VNAKVAVIFAVAAPI
+183 VNAKVAVIFVIAAPI
-198 LALIIYGIMVLTIPM
+198 LAFIIYGIMVLTIPM
-213 YSKVQKAVDRIS
+213 YSKAQKALDTIS

-240 FGRQKDETE
+240 FGRQADETE
-249 EFAED
+249 EFTED
-254 SNRLLK
+254 CNRLLK

-276 FVVVNLAIAAIIMQG
+276 YVVVNLAIAAIIMQG

-319 VALQVLIVTA
+319 VALQVLIVSF
-329 TKGMASA
+329 TKAMASA

-341 ILDLQ
+341 VLDLQ
-346 PTVLDKEGC
+346 PTVLDQDSFSLKNVSG
-355 KDAENAGENMP
+355 DDVP
-366 AVEFAGVSFTYP
+366 AVVFDNVCFTYP

-385 TGVTFS
+385 TNLTFT

-400 IGGTGSAKSS
+400 IGGTGSGKSS
-410 MVNLIP
+410 LVNLLP
-416 RFYDVTKGAVLVN
+416 RFYDVTKGTVLIN
-429 GVDVKDYP
+429 GVDVKEYP
-437 QRELRSRIGIVPQ
+437 QRELRSRIGVVPQ
-450 RAVLFSGTIRDN
+450 KAVLFSGSIRDN

-467 EDATDEEIYEALS
+467 DDATDEEINEALE

-485 EFVDAKEGG
+485 EFVDAKEGR
-494 LDYILTQ
+494 LDYKLNQ
-501 GGRNLSGGQRQRL
+501 GGKNLSGGQRQRL

-531 SSSALDFA
+531 SASALDFA
-539 TDAALRRALAEK
+539 TDAALRRALAER

-557 FMVSQRTATI
+557 FMVSQRTTTI
-567 QNADVILV
+567 QNADLIIV
-575 LEDGEVAGI
+575 LEDGEVTGI

-590 TGNCEVYKEI
+590 QETCEVYKEI

>member
-1 MTPFLLF
+1 MF
-8 AIIVLNKLEDKR
+8 
-20 ALYPKD
+20 
-26 LLRRSSE
+26 
-33 MLRLIRY
+33 RLVKY
-40 LRNYKKESI
+40 LGNYKKESI

-81 KFYIYRAAFIMV
+81 KSYIYKAAFIMV

-117 ATELRDDLFAHIN
+117 ATELRDDLFAHMN

-148 MTGDMNQVQAGVNL
+148 ITSDMNQVQAGVNL
-162 ILRLFLRSPFLVV
+162 ILRLFLRSPFIVV
-175 GALVAAFL
+175 GALAAAFL
-183 VNAKVAVIFAVAAPI
+183 VNTRVAVIFVIAAPI

-213 YSKVQKAVDRIS
+213 YSKVQKALDRIS

-249 EFAED
+249 EFTED
-254 SNRLLK
+254 SSLLLK

-291 GKQVDAGV
+291 GKQVDSGV

-341 ILDLQ
+341 VLDLQ
-346 PTVLDKEGC
+346 PTVLDKDGPIKVC
-355 KDAENAGENMP
+355 ADAP
-366 AVEFAGVSFTYP
+366 AVEFSGVSFAYP

-410 MVNLIP
+410 LVNLIP
-416 RFYDVTKGAVLVN
+416 RFYDVTKGAVLVD
-429 GVDVKDYP
+429 GVDVRDYP
-437 QRELRSRIGIVPQ
+437 QRELRSKIGMVPQ
-450 RAVLFSGTIRDN
+450 KAVLFSGTIRDN

-467 EDATDEEIYEALS
+467 ENATDEEINEALL

-485 EFVDAKEGG
+485 DFVDAKEGG
-494 LDYILTQ
+494 LDYKLTQ
-501 GGRNLSGGQRQRL
+501 GGKNLSGGQRQRL
-514 TIARAL
+514 TVARAL
-520 VRKPEILILDD
+520 VRNPEILILDD

-539 TDAALRRALAEK
+539 TDAALRRALSER

-557 FMVSQRTATI
+557 FMVSQRTTTI
-567 QNADVILV
+567 QNADLIVV
-575 LEDGEVAGI
+575 LEDGEVVGI

-590 TGNCEVYKEI
+590 TETCDVYKEI
-600 CQSQVSAEEVGA
+600 CQSQVSAEEVGV

>member
-1 MTPFLLF
+1 MFQL
-8 AIIVLNKLEDKR
+8 V
-20 ALYPKD
+20 
-26 LLRRSSE
+26 
-33 MLRLIRY
+33 RY
-40 LRNYKKESI
+40 LKNYKKESI

-64 VPLVV
+64 VPLVM
-69 ADMIDNGIAKGD
+69 ADMIDNGISNED
-81 KFYIYRAAFIMV
+81 ESYIYRAALV
-93 LLGVVGLVCSL
+93 LVLFGVLGLVCSL
-104 IAQFFAAKASVGF
+104 IAQYFAAKASAGF
-117 ATELRDDLFAHIN
+117 GTELRDDLFAHMN

-148 MTGDMNQVQAGVNL
+148 ITSDMNQVQAGVNM
-162 ILRLFLRSPFLVV
+162 ILRLFLRSPFIVI
-175 GALVAAFL
+175 GALIAAFL
-183 VNAKVAVIFAVAAPI
+183 VNVKVALIFVVAAPV

-213 YSKVQKAVDRIS
+213 YSKAQKALDKIS

-249 EFAED
+249 EFCGDCAE
-254 SNRLLK
+254 LLR

-269 AAMNPLT
+269 AVMNPLT
-276 FVVVNLAIAAIIMQG
+276 YVVVNLAIAAIILQG
-291 GKQVDAGV
+291 GKEVYAGV

-319 VALQVLIVTA
+319 VALQILIVSF
-329 TKGMASA
+329 TKAVASA
-336 KRVNE
+336 KRINE
-341 ILDLQ
+341 VLALQ
-346 PTVLDKEGC
+346 PTVLDKEG
-355 KDAENAGENMP
+355 AAAGSVQEKSSAP
-366 AVEFAGVSFTYP
+366 AVCFSGVSFAYP

-385 TGVTFS
+385 SSLDFS
-391 VKKGQTVGI
+391 VQRGQTVGI
-400 IGGTGSAKSS
+400 IGGTGSGKSTL
-410 MVNLIP
+410 VNLLP
-416 RFYDVTKGAVLVN
+416 RFYDVTEGAVLIN
-429 GVDVKDYP
+429 GVDVREYP
-437 QRELRSRIGIVPQ
+437 QQELRHKIGIVPQ

-462 MKWGK
+462 MRWGK
-467 EDATDEEIYEALS
+467 ADATDEEIEEALS

-485 EFVDAKEGG
+485 EFVDTKEGR
-494 LDYILTQ
+494 LDYKLSQ

-531 SSSALDFA
+531 SASALDFA
-539 TDAALRRALAEK
+539 TDAALRKAISER

-567 QNADVILV
+567 RNADLIIV

-584 GTHKEL
+584 GTHCDL
-590 TGNCEVYKEI
+590 YRDCAVYREI
-600 CQSQVSAEEVGA
+600 CQSQESAEEESA

>member
-1 MTPFLLF
+1 
-8 AIIVLNKLEDKR
+8 
-20 ALYPKD
+20 
-26 LLRRSSE
+26 
-33 MLRLIRY
+33 MLRLARY
-40 LRNYKKESI
+40 LKNYKKESI

-81 KFYIYRAAFIMV
+81 KTYIYRAAFIMV

-117 ATELRDDLFAHIN
+117 GTELRNDLFAHMN
-130 RFSYA
+130 RLSYA

-148 MTGDMNQVQAGVNL
+148 MTSDMNQVQSGVNM
-162 ILRLFLRSPFLVV
+162 ILRLFLRSPFIVV

-183 VNAKVAVIFAVAAPI
+183 VNAKVAVIFLIAAPV
-198 LALIIYGIMVLTIPM
+198 LAFIIYGIMVLTIPM
-213 YSKVQKAVDRIS
+213 YSKAQKALDTIS

-240 FGRQKDETE
+240 FGRQQDETE
-249 EFAED
+249 EFTED
-254 SNRLLK
+254 CNRLLK

-276 FVVVNLAIAAIIMQG
+276 YVVVNLAIAAIILQG
-291 GKQVDAGV
+291 GKQVDADV

-319 VALQVLIVTA
+319 VALQVLIVSF
-329 TKGMASA
+329 TKAMASA

-341 ILDLQ
+341 VLDLQ
-346 PTVLDKEGC
+346 PTVLDSEDGYSLKNVC
-355 KDAENAGENMP
+355 GEDVP
-366 AVEFAGVSFTYP
+366 AVVFDNVSFTYP

-385 TGVTFS
+385 TGLSFT

-400 IGGTGSAKSS
+400 IGGTGSGKSS
-410 MVNLIP
+410 LVNLLP

-429 GVDVKDYP
+429 GVDVKEYP
-437 QRELRSRIGIVPQ
+437 QRELRSRIGVVPQ
-450 RAVLFSGTIRDN
+450 KAVLFSGSIRDN

-467 EDATDEEIYEALS
+467 DDATDEEINEALL

-494 LDYILTQ
+494 LDYKLNQ
-501 GGRNLSGGQRQRL
+501 GGKNLSGGQRQRL

-531 SSSALDFA
+531 SASALDFA
-539 TDAALRRALAEK
+539 TDAALRRALAER
-551 TKGMTV
+551 TEGMTV

-567 QNADVILV
+567 QNADMIIV

-590 TGNCEVYKEI
+590 QETCEVYKEI
-600 CQSQVSAEEVGA
+600 CQSQVSAEEVEA

>member
-1 MTPFLLF
+1 
-8 AIIVLNKLEDKR
+8 
-20 ALYPKD
+20 
-26 LLRRSSE
+26 
-33 MLRLIRY
+33 MLRLARY
-40 LRNYKKESI
+40 LKNYKKESI

-81 KFYIYRAAFIMV
+81 KTYIYRAAFIMV

-117 ATELRDDLFAHIN
+117 GTELRDDLFAHMN
-130 RFSYA
+130 RLSYA

-148 MTGDMNQVQAGVNL
+148 ITSDMNQVQSGVNM
-162 ILRLFLRSPFLVV
+162 ILRLFLRSPFIVI

-183 VNAKVAVIFAVAAPI
+183 VNAKVAVIFVIAAPV

-213 YSKVQKAVDRIS
+213 YSKAQKALDTIS

-240 FGRQKDETE
+240 FGRREDETE
-249 EFAED
+249 EFTED
-254 SNRLLK
+254 CNRLLK

-269 AAMNPLT
+269 VAMNPLT
-276 FVVVNLAIAAIIMQG
+276 YVVVNLAIAAIIMQG

-319 VALQVLIVTA
+319 VALQVLIVSF
-329 TKGMASA
+329 TKAMASA

-341 ILDLQ
+341 VLDLQ
-346 PTVLDKEGC
+346 PTVLDQESFSLK
-355 KDAENAGENMP
+355 NVSGEDVP
-366 AVEFAGVSFTYP
+366 AVVFDQVSFTYP

-385 TGVTFS
+385 SNLSFT

-400 IGGTGSAKSS
+400 IGGTGSGKSS
-410 MVNLIP
+410 LVNLLP
-416 RFYDVTKGAVLVN
+416 RFYDVTKGTVLVN

-437 QRELRSRIGIVPQ
+437 QRELRGRIGMVPQ
-450 RAVLFSGTIRDN
+450 KAVLFSGSIRDN

-467 EDATDEEIYEALS
+467 DDATDEEIDEALE

-485 EFVDAKEGG
+485 EFVDAKEGR
-494 LDYILTQ
+494 LDYKLNQ
-501 GGRNLSGGQRQRL
+501 GGKNLSGGQRQRL

-531 SSSALDFA
+531 SASALDFA

-551 TKGMTV
+551 TEGMTV
-557 FMVSQRTATI
+557 FMVSQRTTTI
-567 QNADVILV
+567 QNADMIIV

-590 TGNCEVYKEI
+590 QETCEVYKEI

>member
-1 MTPFLLF
+1 
-8 AIIVLNKLEDKR
+8 
-20 ALYPKD
+20 
-26 LLRRSSE
+26 
-33 MLRLIRY
+33 MLRLARY
-40 LRNYKKESI
+40 LKNYKKESI

-81 KFYIYRAAFIMV
+81 KTYIYRAAFIMV

-104 IAQFFAAKASVGF
+104 IAQYFAAKASVGF
-117 ATELRDDLFAHIN
+117 GTELRDDLFAHMN
-130 RFSYA
+130 KLSYA

-148 MTGDMNQVQAGVNL
+148 ITSDMNQVQSGVNM
-162 ILRLFLRSPFLVV
+162 ILRLFLRSPFIVI
-175 GALVAAFL
+175 GALAAAFL
-183 VNAKVAVIFAVAAPI
+183 VNAKVAVIFVIAAPI
-198 LALIIYGIMVLTIPM
+198 LAFIIYGIMVLTIPM
-213 YSKVQKAVDRIS
+213 YSKAQKALDTIS

-240 FGRQKDETE
+240 FGRQEDETE
-249 EFAED
+249 EFTED
-254 SNRLLK
+254 CNRLLK

-269 AAMNPLT
+269 VAMNPLT
-276 FVVVNLAIAAIIMQG
+276 YVVVNLAIAAIIMQG

-319 VALQVLIVTA
+319 VALQVLIVSF
-329 TKGMASA
+329 TKAMASA

-341 ILDLQ
+341 VLDLQ
-346 PTVLDKEGC
+346 PTVLDQESFGLK
-355 KDAENAGENMP
+355 NVSGEDVP
-366 AVEFAGVSFTYP
+366 AVVFDNVCFTYP

-385 TGVTFS
+385 TGLSFT

-400 IGGTGSAKSS
+400 IGGTGSGKSS
-410 MVNLIP
+410 LVNLLP

-429 GVDVKDYP
+429 GVNVKEYP
-437 QRELRSRIGIVPQ
+437 QRELRSRIGVVPQ
-450 RAVLFSGTIRDN
+450 KAVLFSGSIRDN

-467 EDATDEEIYEALS
+467 DDATDEEINEALE

-485 EFVDAKEGG
+485 EFVDAKEGR
-494 LDYILTQ
+494 LDYKLNQ
-501 GGRNLSGGQRQRL
+501 GGKNLSGGQRQRL

-531 SSSALDFA
+531 SASALDFA

-551 TKGMTV
+551 TDGMTV
-557 FMVSQRTATI
+557 FMVSQRTTTI
-567 QNADVILV
+567 QNADMIIV

-584 GTHKEL
+584 GTHKNLQE
-590 TGNCEVYKEI
+590 TCEVYKEI

>member
-1 MTPFLLF
+1 
-8 AIIVLNKLEDKR
+8 
-20 ALYPKD
+20 
-26 LLRRSSE
+26 
-33 MLRLIRY
+33 MLRLARY
-40 LRNYKKESI
+40 LKNYKKESI

-81 KFYIYRAAFIMV
+81 KTYIYRAAFIMV

-117 ATELRDDLFAHIN
+117 GTELRDDLFAHMN
-130 RFSYA
+130 KLSYA

-148 MTGDMNQVQAGVNL
+148 ITSDMNQVQSGVNM
-162 ILRLFLRSPFLVV
+162 ILRLFLRSPFIVI

-183 VNAKVAVIFAVAAPI
+183 VNAKVAMIFVIAAPI
-198 LALIIYGIMVLTIPM
+198 LAFIIYGIMVLTIPM
-213 YSKVQKAVDRIS
+213 YSKAQKALDTIS

-240 FGRQKDETE
+240 FGRQADETE
-249 EFAED
+249 EFTED
-254 SNRLLK
+254 CNRLLK

-276 FVVVNLAIAAIIMQG
+276 YVVVNLAIAAIIMQG

-319 VALQVLIVTA
+319 VALQGLIVSF
-329 TKGMASA
+329 TKAMASA

-341 ILDLQ
+341 VLDLQ
-346 PTVLDKEGC
+346 PTVLDQESFRLVNTSAE
-355 KDAENAGENMP
+355 DAP
-366 AVEFAGVSFTYP
+366 AVVFENVSFTYP

-385 TGVTFS
+385 TNLTFT

-400 IGGTGSAKSS
+400 IGGTGSGKSS
-410 MVNLIP
+410 LVNLLP
-416 RFYDVTKGAVLVN
+416 RFYDVTKGAVLID
-429 GVDVKDYP
+429 GVDVREYP
-437 QRELRSRIGIVPQ
+437 QKTLRSKIGIVPQ
-450 RAVLFSGTIRDN
+450 KAVLFSGTIREN

-467 EDATDEEIYEALS
+467 EDATDEEIDEALL

-485 EFVDAKEGG
+485 EFVDTKEGR
-494 LDYILTQ
+494 LDYKLTQ
-501 GGRNLSGGQRQRL
+501 GGKNLSGGQRQRL

-520 VRKPEILILDD
+520 VRKPKILILDD
-531 SSSALDFA
+531 SASALDFA
-539 TDAALRRALAEK
+539 TDAALRRALSER

-557 FMVSQRTATI
+557 FMVSQRTTTI

-575 LEDGEVAGI
+575 LEDGEIVGI

-590 TGNCEVYKEI
+590 VETCEVYKEI

>member
-1 MTPFLLF
+1 ML
-8 AIIVLNKLEDKR
+8 KL
-20 ALYPKD
+20 A
-26 LLRRSSE
+26 
-33 MLRLIRY
+33 RY

-69 ADMIDNGIAKGD
+69 ADMVDNGIAKGD
-81 KFYIYRAAFIMV
+81 KAYIYKAAIIMV

-117 ATELRDDLFAHIN
+117 GTELRDDLFAHMN
-130 RFSYA
+130 RLSYA

-148 MTGDMNQVQAGVNL
+148 ITSDMNQVQSGVNM
-162 ILRLFLRSPFLVV
+162 ILRLFLRSPFIVV
-175 GALVAAFL
+175 GALVAALL
-183 VNAKVAVIFAVAAPI
+183 VNAKVAVIFVIAAPI

-213 YSKVQKAVDRIS
+213 YSKAQKALDTIS

-240 FGRQKDETE
+240 FGRQQDETE
-249 EFAED
+249 EFTED
-254 SNRLLK
+254 CNRLLK

-269 AAMNPLT
+269 VAMNPLT
-276 FVVVNLAIAAIIMQG
+276 YVVVNLAIAAIIMQG

-299 ITQGEVI
+299 ITQGEVM

-319 VALQVLIVTA
+319 VALQVLIVSF
-329 TKGMASA
+329 TKAMASA

-341 ILDLQ
+341 VLALT
-346 PTVLDKEGC
+346 PTVLDKESFSLQKTGGE
-355 KDAENAGENMP
+355 DAP
-366 AVEFAGVSFTYP
+366 AVVFDNVSFTYP

-385 TGVTFS
+385 TGLTFA
-391 VKKGQTVGI
+391 VKKGQTVGV
-400 IGGTGSAKSS
+400 IGGTGSGKSS
-410 MVNLIP
+410 LVNLLP
-416 RFYDVTKGAVLVN
+416 RFYDVTKGAVLID
-429 GVDVKDYP
+429 GVDVRDYP
-437 QRELRSRIGIVPQ
+437 QRELRSKIGMVPQ
-450 RAVLFSGTIRDN
+450 KAILFSGTIRDN

-467 EDATDEEIYEALS
+467 EDATDEEINEALL

-485 EFVDAKEGG
+485 EFVDAKEGR
-494 LDYILTQ
+494 LDYMLNQ
-501 GGRNLSGGQRQRL
+501 GGKNLSGGQRQRL

-531 SSSALDFA
+531 SASALDFA
-539 TDAALRRALAEK
+539 TDAALRRALTER

-575 LEDGEVAGI
+575 LEDGEIVGI

-590 TGNCEVYKEI
+590 QETCEVYKEI
-600 CQSQVSAEEVGA
+600 CQSQVSAEEVEA

>member
-1 MTPFLLF
+1 MFQL
-8 AIIVLNKLEDKR
+8 V
-20 ALYPKD
+20 
-26 LLRRSSE
+26 
-33 MLRLIRY
+33 RY
-40 LRNYKKESI
+40 LKNYKKESI

-64 VPLVV
+64 VPLVM
-69 ADMIDNGIAKGD
+69 ADMIDNGISNED
-81 KFYIYRAAFIMV
+81 ESYIYRAALV
-93 LLGVVGLVCSL
+93 LVLFGVLGLVCSL
-104 IAQFFAAKASVGF
+104 IAQYFAAKASAGF
-117 ATELRDDLFAHIN
+117 GTELRDDLFAHMN

-148 MTGDMNQVQAGVNL
+148 ITSDMNQVQAGVNM
-162 ILRLFLRSPFLVV
+162 ILRLFLRSPFIVI
-175 GALVAAFL
+175 GALIAAFL
-183 VNAKVAVIFAVAAPI
+183 VNVKVALIFVVAAPV

-213 YSKVQKAVDRIS
+213 YSKAQKALDKIS

-249 EFAED
+249 EFCGDCAE
-254 SNRLLK
+254 LLR

-269 AAMNPLT
+269 AVMNPLT
-276 FVVVNLAIAAIIMQG
+276 YVVVNLAIAAIILQG
-291 GKQVDAGV
+291 GKEVYAGV

-319 VALQVLIVTA
+319 VALQILIVSF
-329 TKGMASA
+329 TKAVASA
-336 KRVNE
+336 KRINE
-341 ILDLQ
+341 VLALQ
-346 PTVLDKEGC
+346 PTVLDKEG
-355 KDAENAGENMP
+355 AAAGSVQERSNAP
-366 AVEFAGVSFTYP
+366 AVCFSGVSFVYP

-385 TGVTFS
+385 TSLDFS
-391 VKKGQTVGI
+391 VQRGQTVGI
-400 IGGTGSAKSS
+400 IGGTGSGKSTL
-410 MVNLIP
+410 VNLLP
-416 RFYDVTKGAVLVN
+416 RFYDVTEGAVLIN
-429 GVDVKDYP
+429 GVDVREYP
-437 QRELRSRIGIVPQ
+437 QQELRHKIGIVPQ

-462 MKWGK
+462 MRWGK
-467 EDATDEEIYEALS
+467 ADATDEEIEEALS

-485 EFVDAKEGG
+485 EFVDTKEGR
-494 LDYILTQ
+494 LDYKLSQ

-531 SSSALDFA
+531 SASALDFA
-539 TDAALRRALAEK
+539 TDAALRKAISER

-567 QNADVILV
+567 RNADLIIV

-584 GTHKEL
+584 GTHCDL
-590 TGNCEVYKEI
+590 YRDCAVYREI
-600 CQSQVSAEEVGA
+600 CQSQESAEEESA

>member
-1 MTPFLLF
+1 
-8 AIIVLNKLEDKR
+8 
-20 ALYPKD
+20 
-26 LLRRSSE
+26 
-33 MLRLIRY
+33 MLRLARY
-40 LRNYKKESI
+40 LKNYKKESI

-81 KFYIYRAAFIMV
+81 KTYIYRAAFIMV

-117 ATELRDDLFAHIN
+117 GTELRDDLFAHMN
-130 RFSYA
+130 KLSYA

-148 MTGDMNQVQAGVNL
+148 ITSDMNQVQSGVNM
-162 ILRLFLRSPFLVV
+162 ILRLFLRSPFIVI

-183 VNAKVAVIFAVAAPI
+183 VNAKVAMIFVIAAPI
-198 LALIIYGIMVLTIPM
+198 LAFIIYGIMVLTIPM
-213 YSKVQKAVDRIS
+213 YSKAQKALDTIS
-225 LATREGLNGA
+225 LTTREGLNGA

-240 FGRQKDETE
+240 FGRQADETE
-249 EFAED
+249 EFTED
-254 SNRLLK
+254 CNRLLK

-276 FVVVNLAIAAIIMQG
+276 YVVVNLAIAAIIMQG

-319 VALQVLIVTA
+319 VALQVLIVSF
-329 TKGMASA
+329 TKAMASA

-341 ILDLQ
+341 VLDLQ
-346 PTVLDKEGC
+346 PTVLDQESFRLVNTSAE
-355 KDAENAGENMP
+355 DALAVVFEN
-366 AVEFAGVSFTYP
+366 VSFTYP
-378 GAKEEAL
+378 GAKDEAL
-385 TGVTFS
+385 TNLTFT

-400 IGGTGSAKSS
+400 IGGTGSGKSS
-410 MVNLIP
+410 LVNLLP
-416 RFYDVTKGAVLVN
+416 RFYDVTKGAVLID
-429 GVDVKDYP
+429 GVDVREYP
-437 QRELRSRIGIVPQ
+437 QKTLRSKIGIVPQ
-450 RAVLFSGTIRDN
+450 KAVLFSGTIREN

-467 EDATDEEIYEALS
+467 EDATDEEIDEALL

-485 EFVDAKEGG
+485 EFVDTKEGR
-494 LDYILTQ
+494 LDYKLTQ
-501 GGRNLSGGQRQRL
+501 GGKNLSGGQRQRL

-531 SSSALDFA
+531 SASALDFA
-539 TDAALRRALAEK
+539 TDAALRRALDQR

-557 FMVSQRTATI
+557 FMVSQRTTTI

-575 LEDGEVAGI
+575 LEDGEIVGI

-590 TGNCEVYKEI
+590 VETCEVYKEI

>member
-1 MTPFLLF
+1 
-8 AIIVLNKLEDKR
+8 
-20 ALYPKD
+20 
-26 LLRRSSE
+26 
-33 MLRLIRY
+33 MLRLARY
-40 LRNYKKESI
+40 LKNYKKESI

-81 KFYIYRAAFIMV
+81 KTYIYRAAFIMV

-117 ATELRDDLFAHIN
+117 GTELRDDLFAHMN
-130 RFSYA
+130 KLSYA

-148 MTGDMNQVQAGVNL
+148 ITSDMNQVQSGVNM
-162 ILRLFLRSPFLVV
+162 ILRLFLRSPFIVI

-183 VNAKVAVIFAVAAPI
+183 VNAKVAVIFVIAAPI
-198 LALIIYGIMVLTIPM
+198 LAFIIYGIMVLTIPM
-213 YSKVQKAVDRIS
+213 YSKAQKALDTIS

-240 FGRQKDETE
+240 FGRQADETE
-249 EFAED
+249 EFTED
-254 SNRLLK
+254 CNRLLK

-276 FVVVNLAIAAIIMQG
+276 YVVVNLAIAAIILQG

-319 VALQVLIVTA
+319 VALQVLIVSF
-329 TKGMASA
+329 TKAMASA

-341 ILDLQ
+341 VLDLQ
-346 PTVLDKEGC
+346 PTVLDRESFGLVNTSAE
-355 KDAENAGENMP
+355 DAP
-366 AVEFAGVSFTYP
+366 AVVFENVSFTYP

-385 TGVTFS
+385 TGLSFTI
-391 VKKGQTVGI
+391 KKGQTVGI
-400 IGGTGSAKSS
+400 IGGTGSGKSS
-410 MVNLIP
+410 LVNLLP
-416 RFYDVTKGAVLVN
+416 RFYDVTKGAVLID
-429 GVDVKDYP
+429 GVDVREYP
-437 QRELRSRIGIVPQ
+437 QKKLRSKIGIVPQ
-450 RAVLFSGTIRDN
+450 KAVLFSGTIREN

-467 EDATDEEIYEALS
+467 EDATDEEIDEALL

-485 EFVDAKEGG
+485 EFVDTKEGR
-494 LDYILTQ
+494 LDYKLTQ
-501 GGRNLSGGQRQRL
+501 GGKNLSGGQRQRL

-531 SSSALDFA
+531 SASALDFA
-539 TDAALRRALAEK
+539 TDAVLRRALSER

-557 FMVSQRTATI
+557 FMVSQRTTTI

-575 LEDGEVAGI
+575 LEDGEIVGV

-590 TGNCEVYKEI
+590 VETCEVYKEI

>member
-1 MTPFLLF
+1 
-8 AIIVLNKLEDKR
+8 
-20 ALYPKD
+20 
-26 LLRRSSE
+26 
-33 MLRLIRY
+33 MLRLARY
-40 LRNYKKESI
+40 LKHYKKESI

-81 KFYIYRAAFIMV
+81 KTYIYRAAFIMV

-117 ATELRDDLFAHIN
+117 GTELRDDLFAHMN
-130 RFSYA
+130 RLSYA

-148 MTGDMNQVQAGVNL
+148 ITSDMNQVQSGVNM
-162 ILRLFLRSPFLVV
+162 ILRLFLRSPFIVI
-175 GALVAAFL
+175 GALAAAFL
-183 VNAKVAVIFAVAAPI
+183 VNAKVAVIFVIATPI
-198 LALIIYGIMVLTIPM
+198 LTLIIYGIMVLTIPM
-213 YSKVQKAVDRIS
+213 YSKAQKALDTIS

-240 FGRQKDETE
+240 FGRCEDETE
-249 EFAED
+249 EFTED
-254 SNRLLK
+254 CNRLLK

-276 FVVVNLAIAAIIMQG
+276 YVVVNLAIAAIIMQG

-319 VALQVLIVTA
+319 VALQVLIVSF
-329 TKGMASA
+329 TKAMASA

-341 ILDLQ
+341 VLDLQ
-346 PTVLDKEGC
+346 PTVLDQDEPAETTDQQRK
-355 KDAENAGENMP
+355 KTDAGTDAP
-366 AVEFAGVSFTYP
+366 AVVFDHVSFTYP

-385 TGVTFS
+385 TELNFT

-400 IGGTGSAKSS
+400 IGGTGSGKSS
-410 MVNLIP
+410 LVNLLP
-416 RFYDVTKGAVLVN
+416 RFYDVTKGAVLID
-429 GVDVKDYP
+429 GVDVREYP
-437 QRELRSRIGIVPQ
+437 QRKLREKIGMVPQ
-450 RAVLFSGTIRDN
+450 KAVLFSGTIREN

-467 EDATDEEIYEALS
+467 DDATDEEIDEALL

-485 EFVDAKEGG
+485 EFVDAKEGR
-494 LDYILTQ
+494 LDYKLNQ
-501 GGRNLSGGQRQRL
+501 GGKNLSGGQRQRL

-531 SSSALDFA
+531 SASALDFA
-539 TDAALRRALAEK
+539 TDAALRRALSER

-567 QNADVILV
+567 RNADVILV

-584 GTHKEL
+584 GTHEEL
-590 TGNCEVYKEI
+590 VETCEVYKEI

>member
-1 MTPFLLF
+1 
-8 AIIVLNKLEDKR
+8 
-20 ALYPKD
+20 
-26 LLRRSSE
+26 
-33 MLRLIRY
+33 MLRLARY
-40 LRNYKKESI
+40 LKNYKKESI

-81 KFYIYRAAFIMV
+81 KTYIYRAAFIMV

-117 ATELRDDLFAHIN
+117 GTELRDDLFAHMN
-130 RFSYA
+130 KLSYA

-148 MTGDMNQVQAGVNL
+148 ITSDMNQVQSGVNM
-162 ILRLFLRSPFLVV
+162 ILRLFLRSPFIVI

-183 VNAKVAVIFAVAAPI
+183 VNAKVAVIFVIAAPI
-198 LALIIYGIMVLTIPM
+198 LAFIIYGIMVLTIPM
-213 YSKVQKAVDRIS
+213 YSKAQKALDTIS

-240 FGRQKDETE
+240 FGRQADETE
-249 EFAED
+249 EFTED
-254 SNRLLK
+254 CNRLLK

-276 FVVVNLAIAAIIMQG
+276 YVVVNLAIAAIIMQG

-319 VALQVLIVTA
+319 VALQVLIVSF
-329 TKGMASA
+329 TKAMASA

-341 ILDLQ
+341 VLDLQ
-346 PTVLDKEGC
+346 PTVLDQDSFSLKNVSG
-355 KDAENAGENMP
+355 DDVP
-366 AVEFAGVSFTYP
+366 AVVFDNVCFTYP

-385 TGVTFS
+385 TNLTFT

-400 IGGTGSAKSS
+400 IGGTGSGKSS
-410 MVNLIP
+410 LVNLLP
-416 RFYDVTKGAVLVN
+416 RFYDVTKGTVLIN
-429 GVDVKDYP
+429 GVDVKEYP
-437 QRELRSRIGIVPQ
+437 QRELRSRIGVVPQ
-450 RAVLFSGTIRDN
+450 KAVLFSGSIRDN

-467 EDATDEEIYEALS
+467 DDATDEEINEALE

-485 EFVDAKEGG
+485 EFVDAKEGR
-494 LDYILTQ
+494 LDYKLNQ
-501 GGRNLSGGQRQRL
+501 GGKNLSGGQRQRL

-531 SSSALDFA
+531 SASALDFA
-539 TDAALRRALAEK
+539 TDAALRRALAER

-557 FMVSQRTATI
+557 FMVSQRTTTI
-567 QNADVILV
+567 QNADLIIV
-575 LEDGEVAGI
+575 LEDGEVTGI

-590 TGNCEVYKEI
+590 QETCEVYKEI

>member
-1 MTPFLLF
+1 
-8 AIIVLNKLEDKR
+8 
-20 ALYPKD
+20 
-26 LLRRSSE
+26 
-33 MLRLIRY
+33 MLRLARY
-40 LRNYKKESI
+40 LKNYKKESI

-81 KFYIYRAAFIMV
+81 KTYIYRAAVIMV

-117 ATELRDDLFAHIN
+117 GTELRDDLFAHMN
-130 RFSYA
+130 KLSYA

-148 MTGDMNQVQAGVNL
+148 ITSDMNQVQSGVNM
-162 ILRLFLRSPFLVV
+162 ILRLFLRSPFIVI

-183 VNAKVAVIFAVAAPI
+183 VNAKVAVIFVIAAPI
-198 LALIIYGIMVLTIPM
+198 LAFIIYGIMVLTIPM
-213 YSKVQKAVDRIS
+213 YSKAQKALDTIS

-240 FGRQKDETE
+240 FGRQPDETE
-249 EFAED
+249 EFTED
-254 SNRLLK
+254 CNRLLK

-269 AAMNPLT
+269 VAMNPLT
-276 FVVVNLAIAAIIMQG
+276 YVVVNLAIAAIIMQG

-319 VALQVLIVTA
+319 VALQVLIVSF
-329 TKGMASA
+329 TKAMASA

-341 ILDLQ
+341 VLDLQ
-346 PTVLDKEGC
+346 PTVLDMESFSLKNVSSE
-355 KDAENAGENMP
+355 DVP
-366 AVEFAGVSFTYP
+366 AVVFDNVSFTYP

-385 TGVTFS
+385 TGLSFTVR
-391 VKKGQTVGI
+391 KGQTVGI
-400 IGGTGSAKSS
+400 IGGTGSGKSS
-410 MVNLIP
+410 LVNLLP
-416 RFYDVTKGAVLVN
+416 RFYDVTKGTVLVN

-437 QRELRSRIGIVPQ
+437 QRELRSRIGVVPQ
-450 RAVLFSGTIRDN
+450 KAVLFSGSIRDN

-467 EDATDEEIYEALS
+467 DDATDEEINEALE

-485 EFVDAKEGG
+485 EFVDAKEGR
-494 LDYILTQ
+494 LDYKLNQ
-501 GGRNLSGGQRQRL
+501 GGKNLSGGQRQRL

-531 SSSALDFA
+531 SASALDFA
-539 TDAALRRALAEK
+539 TDAALRCALSER

-557 FMVSQRTATI
+557 FMVSQRTTTI
-567 QNADVILV
+567 QNADMIIV

-584 GTHKEL
+584 GTHKALQE
-590 TGNCEVYKEI
+590 TCEVYKEI